1 MLSKQEKSILRSK
14 LFRHLDGIVTCPA
27 AHVIHEKGITN
38 YLLESKSVSLTDL
51 SSLFKANDGYLNV
64 ALRTLCSQGWLIQH
78 VDNNTNT
85 VKFEINED
93 SAIAFSY
100 FHLYK
105 EAFLLLKFT
114 EAYSIRKFETEPFL
128 KLEKLYHNFKNKFGI
143 LVPSNPK
150 EKEIF
155 EQILAH
161 IEGII
166 VGPTIVLLGMSGM
179 FHKYFM
185 QTKFTADEFHKN
197 SENFSRLLNI
207 LTDLNW
213 FDKTNES
220 YEFTDKG
227 LFFARRASAYG
238 VTVSYIPTLRKLD
251 KFIFG
256 DPTMFDTASIH
267 NEEIHVDREMN
278 VWGSGGAHAAYFRV
292 IDEIIINLFN
302 KPIDEQPKGILDVGC
317 GNGAFLKHLFNVIEN
332 QTNRGKVLEDY
343 PLLLIGVD
351 YNEAALKIT
360 RKNLVQADI
369 WAKVIWGDIGN
380 PEAMSNDLNQKYGI
394 NLSDLLNVRTFLDH
408 NRIWQEPM
416 SNTDIKVT
424 SSTGAYAYK
433 GKRLNNN
440 LVIESL
446 KQHFNKWIPYIN
458 KFGLLLIE
466 LHTSKPEL
474 VAKNLGKTAATA
486 YDATHGYSDQYII
499 ELDEYMKTME
509 EIGLISDGNTFK
521 KFPNSELATVS
532 VNLFKPKNKTQ

>member
-1 MLSKQEKSILRSK
+1 MLSKPEKVILRSK

-27 AHVIHEKGITN
+27 AHVLHEKGITD
-38 YLLESKSVSLTDL
+38 YLLEKKSVTLADI
-51 SSLFKANDGYLNV
+51 SSEFKANDGYLNV
-64 ALRTLCSQGWLIQH
+64 ALRTLCSQGWLTQH
-78 VDNNTNT
+78 VNNTNNT
-85 VKFEINED
+85 VVFETNEL

-105 EAFLLLKFT
+105 EAFLLLKFS
-114 EAYSIRKFETEPFL
+114 EHYDARKFEAAPFL
-128 KLEKLYHNFKNKFGI
+128 KLENLYNNFKNNFGI
-143 LVPSNPK
+143 STPSNLKDK
-150 EKEIF
+150 EVF
-155 EQILAH
+155 QQVLTH

-166 VGPTIVLLGMSGM
+166 IGPTVVLLGMSGM

-185 QTKFTADEFHKN
+185 QTKFKAEEFHKDA
-197 SENFSRLLNI
+197 ENFSRLLNI
-207 LTDLNW
+207 LTGLKW
-213 FDKTNES
+213 FHKTKDS

-251 KFIFG
+251 KLIFG
-256 DPTMFDTASIH
+256 SPTIFKTTNIS

-302 KPIDEQPKGILDVGC
+302 KPINEQPKGILDVGC

-332 QTNRGKVLEDY
+332 QTNRGKVLEEH

-380 PEAMSNDLNQKYGI
+380 PKAMSEDLKEKYGI

-408 NRIWQEPM
+408 NRIWEEPNP
-416 SNTDIKVT
+416 NTNLAIT
-424 SSTGAYAYK
+424 SSTGSYVYK

-446 KQHFNKWIPYIN
+446 KQHFNKWTPYIN
-458 KFGLLLIE
+458 NFGLLLIE
-466 LHTSKPEL
+466 LHTSTPEL
-474 VAKNLGKTAATA
+474 VSQNIGKTAATA

-499 ELDEYMKTME
+499 ELDCYMKAME
-509 EIGLISDGNTFK
+509 DIGLIPDKNTFK
-521 KFPNSELATVS
+521 KFPNSDLATVS
-532 VNLFKPKNKTQ
+532 INLFKPKG

>member
-1 MLSKQEKSILRSK
+1 MLSKQEKSALRSR

-27 AHVIHEKGITN
+27 AYTLHEKGITN
-38 YLLESKSVSLTDL
+38 YLLKKKSVSLNEIT
-51 SSLFKANDGYLNV
+51 SEFNANDGYLNV
-64 ALRTLCSQGWLIQH
+64 ALRTLCSQGWLTQH
-78 VDNNTNT
+78 VDNTHNT
-85 VKFEINED
+85 VQFKINKA

-105 EAFLLLKFT
+105 DAFSLLRFS
-114 EAYSIRKFETEPFL
+114 ESYSARKFEIEPFE
-128 KLEKLYHNFKNKFGI
+128 KLENLYKNFTNNFGI
-143 LVPSNPK
+143 TLPSTSK
-150 EKEIF
+150 EKEILT
-155 EQILAH
+155 QILTH

-166 VGPTIVLLGMSGM
+166 VGPTTVLLGMSGM

-185 QTKFTADEFHKN
+185 QTKFSADEFHKDAD
-197 SENFSRLLNI
+197 NFGRLLDL
-207 LTDLNW
+207 LTNLGW
-213 FDKTNES
+213 FTKTKDS
-220 YEFTDKG
+220 YEFTHEG

-251 KFIFG
+251 KLIFG
-256 DPTMFDTASIH
+256 NPDIFRTSEIGND
-267 NEEIHVDREMN
+267 EIHVDREMN
-278 VWGSGGAHAAYFRV
+278 VWGSGGAHSTYFKV

-302 KPIDEQPKGILDVGC
+302 KPINEQPKGILDVGC
-317 GNGAFLKHLFNVIEN
+317 GNGAFLKHLFNVIEH
-332 QTNRGKVLEDY
+332 QTKRGAMLEDH

-380 PEAMSNDLNQKYGI
+380 PKALSEDLQDKYGI

-408 NRIWQEPM
+408 NRIWQEPAPNDN
-416 SNTDIKVT
+416 STITN
-424 SSTGAYAYK
+424 STGAYAYR

-440 LVIESL
+440 LVVESL
-446 KQHFNKWIPYIN
+446 KQHFTKWKPFIS

-499 ELDEYMKTME
+499 ELDEYMNAME
-509 EIGLISDGNTFK
+509 AIGLTYDKNTFK

-532 VNLFKPKNKTQ
+532 INLFK

>member
-1 MLSKQEKSILRSK
+1 MLSKQEKSELRGK

-27 AHVIHEKGITN
+27 AYELHHKGITTH
-38 YLLESKSVSLTDL
+38 LLKEKTCDLTDL
-51 SSLFKANDGYLNV
+51 SKAFKANEGYLNV
-64 ALRTLCSQGWLIQH
+64 ALRTFASQGWLAYK
-78 VDNNTNT
+78 VDNNLNSVTVSTNELSEIAFSHFHMYKEASELLKFSEKYSSR
-85 VKFEINED
+85 KFEIG
-93 SAIAFSY
+93 
-100 FHLYK
+100 
-105 EAFLLLKFT
+105 
-114 EAYSIRKFETEPFL
+114 PFR
-128 KLEKLYHNFKNKFGI
+128 KLESLFNSYKNNFGVAISKDEKT
-143 LVPSNPK
+143 SN
-150 EKEIF
+150 IQH
-155 EQILAH
+155 QILSH

-166 VGPTIVLLGMSGM
+166 VGPTLVLLGMKGM

-185 QTKFTADEFHKN
+185 QTKFKAEEFHKDP
-197 SENFSRLLNI
+197 ENFGRLLDI
-207 LTDLNW
+207 LTYLGW
-213 FDKTNES
+213 FSKTGES

-256 DPTMFDTASIH
+256 DPTIFRSEGIG

-278 VWGSGGAHAAYFRV
+278 VWGSGGAHASYFKV
-292 IDEIIINLFN
+292 IDEIIIKLFN
-302 KPIDEQPKGILDVGC
+302 KPIQEQPKGILDVGC

-332 QTNRGKVLEDY
+332 QTERGKVLEDY

-380 PEAMSNDLNQKYGI
+380 PAAMSKDLNEKYGI
-394 NLSDLLNVRTFLDH
+394 DLSDLLNVRTFLDH
-408 NRIWQEPM
+408 NRIWEEPKLNGKIA
-416 SNTDIKVT
+416 STDC
-424 SSTGAYAYK
+424 SGAYAYR
-433 GKRLNNN
+433 GVRINNN

-446 KQHFNKWIPYIN
+446 KQHFNKWKPFVS

-474 VAKNLGKTAATA
+474 VKENIGKTAATA

-499 ELDEYMKTME
+499 EIDEYMKAME
-509 EIGLISDGNTFK
+509 EIGLTSDDSTFR
-521 KFPNSELATVS
+521 KFPNSDLATVS
-532 VNLFKPKNKTQ
+532 INLFKSK

>member
-1 MLSKQEKSILRSK
+1 MLTKQEKSALRSR

-27 AHVIHEKGITN
+27 AYTLHEKGITE
-38 YLLESKSVSLTDL
+38 YLLDKKSVSLTEITNH
-51 SSLFKANDGYLNV
+51 FKANDGYLNV
-64 ALRTLCSQGWLIQH
+64 ALRTLCSQGWLTQH
-78 VDNNTNT
+78 VDNTQNK
-85 VKFEINED
+85 VQFEVNKA

-100 FHLYK
+100 FHIYK
-105 EAFLLLKFT
+105 EAFSLLK
-114 EAYSIRKFETEPFL
+114 YSENYSARKFEIEPFE
-128 KLEKLYHNFKNKFGI
+128 KLENLYKNFTNNFGI
-143 LVPSNPK
+143 ELISTSE
-150 EKEIF
+150 EKEIIA
-155 EQILAH
+155 QILTH

-166 VGPTIVLLGMSGM
+166 IGPTIVLLGMSGM

-185 QTKFTADEFHKN
+185 QTKFSADEFHKDAD
-197 SENFSRLLNI
+197 NFSRLLDL
-207 LTDLNW
+207 LTNLGW
-213 FDKTNES
+213 FSKTNDS
-220 YEFTDKG
+220 YEFTDEG

-251 KFIFG
+251 KLIFG
-256 DPTMFDTASIH
+256 NPDIFRTSDIG
-267 NEEIHVDREMN
+267 NDEIHVDREMN
-278 VWGSGGAHAAYFRV
+278 VWGSGGAHSTYFKV

-302 KPIDEQPKGILDVGC
+302 QPINEQPKGILDVGC
-317 GNGAFLKHLFNVIEN
+317 GNGAFLKHLFNVIEH
-332 QTNRGKVLEDY
+332 QTLRGTMLEDY

-380 PEAMSNDLNQKYGI
+380 PKAMSEDLQKKYGI

-408 NRIWQEPM
+408 NRIWQEPAP
-416 SNTDIKVT
+416 NDDLTIT
-424 SSTGAYAYK
+424 NSTGAYAYR

-446 KQHFNKWIPYIN
+446 KQHFNKWKPYIS

-466 LHTSKPEL
+466 LHTSKPES
-474 VAKNLGKTAATA
+474 VAKSIGKTAATA

-499 ELDEYMKTME
+499 ELDEYMNAME
-509 EIGLISDGNTFK
+509 AIGLTYDKNTFR

-532 VNLFKPKNKTQ
+532 INLFK

>member
-1 MLSKQEKSILRSK
+1 MLTKQEKSALRSR

-27 AHVIHEKGITN
+27 AYTLHEKGITE
-38 YLLESKSVSLTDL
+38 YLLDKKSVSLTEITNH
-51 SSLFKANDGYLNV
+51 FKANDGYLNV
-64 ALRTLCSQGWLIQH
+64 ALRTLCSQGWLTQH
-78 VDNNTNT
+78 VDNTQNK
-85 VKFEINED
+85 VQFEVNKA
-93 SAIAFSY
+93 STIAFSY

-105 EAFLLLKFT
+105 EAFSLLKFS
-114 EAYSIRKFETEPFL
+114 ENYSARKFEIEPFI
-128 KLEKLYHNFKNKFGI
+128 KLENLYKNFTNNFGI
-143 LVPSNPK
+143 EPPSTSE
-150 EKEIF
+150 EKEIIA
-155 EQILAH
+155 QILTH

-166 VGPTIVLLGMSGM
+166 IGPTIVLLGMSGM

-185 QTKFTADEFHKN
+185 QTKFSADEFHKDAD
-197 SENFSRLLNI
+197 NFSRLLDL
-207 LTDLNW
+207 LTNLGW
-213 FDKTNES
+213 FSKTNDS
-220 YEFTDKG
+220 YEFTDEG

-251 KFIFG
+251 KLIFG
-256 DPTMFDTASIH
+256 NPDIFRTSDIG
-267 NEEIHVDREMN
+267 NDEIHVDREMN
-278 VWGSGGAHAAYFRV
+278 VWGSGGAHSTYFKV

-302 KPIDEQPKGILDVGC
+302 KPINEQPKGILDVGC
-317 GNGAFLKHLFNVIEN
+317 GNGAFLKHLFNVIEH
-332 QTNRGKVLEDY
+332 QTLRGTMLEDY

-380 PEAMSNDLNQKYGI
+380 PKALSKDLQDKYGI

-408 NRIWQEPM
+408 NRIWQEPAP
-416 SNTDIKVT
+416 NDDLTIT
-424 SSTGAYAYK
+424 NSTGAYAYK

-446 KQHFNKWIPYIN
+446 KQHFNKWKPYIS

-466 LHTSKPEL
+466 LHTSKPES

-499 ELDEYMKTME
+499 ELDEYMNAME
-509 EIGLISDGNTFK
+509 AIGLTYDKNTFR

-532 VNLFKPKNKTQ
+532 INLFK

>member
-1 MLSKQEKSILRSK
+1 MLTKQEKSALRSR

-27 AHVIHEKGITN
+27 AYTLHEKGITK
-38 YLLESKSVSLTDL
+38 YLLDHKSVSLSEITNR
-51 SSLFKANDGYLNV
+51 FKVNDGYLNV
-64 ALRTLCSQGWLIQH
+64 ALRTLCSQGWLVQN
-78 VDNNTNT
+78 VNNTQNT
-85 VKFEINED
+85 VQFETNKA
-93 SAIAFSY
+93 STIAFSY
-100 FHLYK
+100 FHLY
-105 EAFLLLKFT
+105 EDAYSLLKFS
-114 EAYSIRKFETEPFL
+114 ENYSARKFEIEPFE
-128 KLEKLYHNFKNKFGI
+128 KLEKLYKNFTNNFGI
-143 LVPSNPK
+143 ELPITS
-150 EKEIF
+150 EEREILT
-155 EQILAH
+155 QILTH

-166 VGPTIVLLGMSGM
+166 VGPTTVLLGMSGM

-185 QTKFTADEFHKN
+185 QTKFSADEFHKDAD
-197 SENFSRLLNI
+197 NFSRLLNL
-207 LTDLNW
+207 LTSLGW
-213 FDKTNES
+213 FSKTKDS
-220 YEFTDKG
+220 YEFTDEG

-251 KFIFG
+251 KLIFG
-256 DPTMFDTASIH
+256 NPDIFRTSEIGND
-267 NEEIHVDREMN
+267 EIHVDREMN
-278 VWGSGGAHAAYFRV
+278 VWGSGGAHSTYFKV

-302 KPIDEQPKGILDVGC
+302 KPINEQPKGILDVGC

-332 QTNRGKVLEDY
+332 QTKRGAILEEY

-380 PEAMSNDLNQKYGI
+380 PKALSEDLQDKYGI

-408 NRIWQEPM
+408 NRIWQEPLPV
-416 SNTDIKVT
+416 NNLTIT
-424 SSTGAYAYK
+424 SSTGAYAYR

-440 LVIESL
+440 LVVESL
-446 KQHFNKWIPYIN
+446 KQHFTKWKPYIS

-466 LHTSKPEL
+466 LHTSKPES

-499 ELDEYMKTME
+499 ELDEYMNAME
-509 EIGLISDGNTFK
+509 AIGLTYDKNTFR

-532 VNLFKPKNKTQ
+532 INLFK

>member
-1 MLSKQEKSILRSK
+1 MLSKPEKAVLRDK
-14 LFRHLDGIVTCPA
+14 LFRHLDGIVTCPS
-27 AHVIHEKGITN
+27 AHVLQEKGVTN
-38 YLLESKSVSLTDL
+38 YLLEKNSVSLADISTK
-51 SSLFKANDGYLNV
+51 FKANDGYLNV
-64 ALRTLCSQGWLIQH
+64 ALRTFCSQGWLTQH
-78 VDNNTNT
+78 VNNTNNT
-85 VKFEINED
+85 VLFKTNEL

-105 EAFLLLKFT
+105 EAFLLLKFS
-114 EAYSIRKFETEPFL
+114 EDYSPRKFETAAFL
-128 KLEKLYHNFKNKFGI
+128 KLESLYNNFKNNFGVA
-143 LVPSNPK
+143 VPTDTK
-150 EKEIF
+150 GKEIF
-155 EQILAH
+155 DQIIAH

-166 VGPTIVLLGMSGM
+166 IGPTVVLLGMSGM

-185 QTKFTADEFHKN
+185 QTKFKAEEFHKDAD
-197 SENFSRLLNI
+197 NFGRLLNI
-207 LTDLNW
+207 LTSLEW
-213 FDKTNES
+213 FYKTKDS

-238 VTVSYIPTLRKLD
+238 VTISYIPTLRKLD
-251 KFIFG
+251 KLIFG
-256 DPTMFDTASIH
+256 NPRIFKTSKIS

-302 KPIDEQPKGILDVGC
+302 KPIHEQPKGILDVGC
-317 GNGAFLKHLFNVIEN
+317 GNGAFLKHLFNVIEH
-332 QTNRGKVLEDY
+332 QTNRGKVLEDH

-351 YNEAALKIT
+351 YNQAALKIT

-380 PEAMSNDLNQKYGI
+380 PKAMSEDLQEKYGI

-408 NRIWQEPM
+408 NRIWEAPKPTANL
-416 SNTDIKVT
+416 SIST
-424 SSTGAYAYK
+424 SSGSYAYK

-440 LVIESL
+440 FVIESL
-446 KQHFNKWIPYIN
+446 KQHFNKWTPYIS

-474 VAKNLGKTAATA
+474 VSQSIGKTAATA

-499 ELDEYMKTME
+499 ELDSYMKAME
-509 EIGLISDGNTFK
+509 DIGLVPDKNTFR
-521 KFPNSELATVS
+521 KFPNSDLATVS
-532 VNLFKPKNKTQ
+532 INLFKSK

>member
-1 MLSKQEKSILRSK
+1 MLSNKEKSILRSS

-27 AHVIHEKGITN
+27 AYILKEKGITK
-38 YLLESKSVSLTDL
+38 YLLKKKSVSLTEIT
-51 SSLFKANDGYLNV
+51 STFNANDGYLNV
-64 ALRTLCSQGWLIQH
+64 ALRTLCSQGWLNQQ
-78 VDNNTNT
+78 VNNTTNT
-85 VKFEINED
+85 VHFEINEL

-100 FHLYK
+100 FDIYK
-105 EAFLLLKFT
+105 EAYLLLKFSKN
-114 EAYSIRKFETEPFL
+114 YNSRKFETEPFL
-128 KLEKLYHNFKNKFGI
+128 KLEELYQNFKNNFNVSSPPNSKENEI
-143 LVPSNPK
+143 LN
-150 EKEIF
+150 
-155 EQILAH
+155 QILTH

-166 VGPTIVLLGMSGM
+166 IGPTVVLLGMSGM

-185 QTKFTADEFHKN
+185 QTKFKAEEFHKDAK
-197 SENFSRLLNI
+197 NFSRLLDI
-207 LTDLNW
+207 LTGLDW
-213 FDKTNES
+213 FTKTGDS
-220 YEFTDKG
+220 YEFTNKG

-251 KFIFG
+251 KLIFE
-256 DPTMFDTASIH
+256 DSTILRNANTAA
-267 NEEIHVDREMN
+267 EEVHVDREMN

-302 KPIDEQPKGILDVGC
+302 KPIHEQPKGILDVGC

-332 QTNRGKVLEDY
+332 QTNRGKVLEEY

-380 PEAMSNDLNQKYGI
+380 PKAMSEDLQQKYNI

-408 NRIWQEPM
+408 NRIWEEPKLNNNIAI
-416 SNTDIKVT
+416 ST
-424 SSTGAYAYK
+424 STGAYAHK
-433 GKRLNNN
+433 GKRLDNN

-446 KQHFNKWIPYIN
+446 KQHFKKWTPYIH

-474 VAKNLGKTAATA
+474 VSQNLGRTAATA

-499 ELDEYMKTME
+499 EIEEYMNAMKS
-509 EIGLISDGNTFK
+509 IGLIPDENTFK
-521 KFPNSELATVS
+521 KFPNSDLATVS
-532 VNLFKPKNKTQ
+532 INLFKPKVS